1 MSGVLHPMGPEPAQ
15 TYWVR
20 RGMLLVV
27 VLVLAVIVVFAVANL
42 TKAAVAT
49 SPPPVIPAA
58 GTSPDPSTSA
68 TPNVASSTPAATP
81 SAASSGSPAAT
92 VSAPTSAGPTTSTA
106 AKPSTSTAA
115 RTSTSTAA
123 RTSASPT
130 GKPSATVI
138 GTPDCTPAALR
149 VAVKGDRSLS
159 PGQNNTFRL
168 SLTNGAAHTC
178 LASVTSKNFELKIFS
193 GKDRIWS
200 SRDCAKTLAAFDK
213 KLATRA
219 EVAWNMTWNGERSV
233 KGKECKRGTD
243 TPLAGTYWATAQLA
257 GAKPVQLRMIVS

>member
-49 SPPPVIPAA
+49 SPPPVIPPA

-81 SAASSGSPAAT
+81 SAASSGTPAAT

-106 AKPSTSTAA
+106 ARP
-115 RTSTSTAA
+115 STSTAA

-130 GKPSATVI
+130 GKPSATATVI

-159 PGQNNTFRL
+159 PGQNNTFTL
-168 SLTNGAAHTC
+168 TLTNGAAHTC

-200 SRDCAKTLAAFDK
+200 SRDCATTLAAFDK

-219 EVAWNMTWNGERSV
+219 EVAWKMTWNGERSV